1 MKKIKSIFVL
11 SFLIFVL
18 HSCGGGFKDARKV
31 LTNEK
36 ITTTDEFLIKKR
48 DPLTLPPDYDKLPE
62 PGTNVRS
69 NDQKKIND
77 ILKMEREKSNSGKN
91 SLSLEKSILDK
102 IRN

>member
-1 MKKIKSIFVL
+1 MKKIKSIFIL
-11 SFLIFVL
+11 SFLIFAFS
-18 HSCGGGFKDARKV
+18 SCGGGFKDARKV

-48 DPLTLPPDYDKLPE
+48 GPLTLPPDYDKLPE
-62 PGTNVRS
+62 PRTRKQS
-69 NDQKKIND
+69 KDQKKIDD
-77 ILKMEREKSNSGKN
+77 ILKMEKEKSNSGKN